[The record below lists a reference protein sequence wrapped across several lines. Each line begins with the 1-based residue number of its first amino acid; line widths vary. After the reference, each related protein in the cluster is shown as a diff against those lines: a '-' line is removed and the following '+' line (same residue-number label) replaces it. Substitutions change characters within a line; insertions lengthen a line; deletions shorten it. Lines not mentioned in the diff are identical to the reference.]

1 MAEYNIIIITKNMST
16 IYKCD
21 KCGKTI
27 KGNIVNFS
35 FADSD
40 KKVFPKY
47 YNQFEFC
54 ETCVKP
60 LAIYV
65 KNFLAKK
72 NKK

>member
-1 MAEYNIIIITKNMST
+1 MST
-16 IYKCD
+16 IHKCD

-27 KGNIVNFS
+27 KGNVVDFS
-35 FADSD
+35 FADSNR
-40 KKVFPKY
+40 KVFPKY

-54 ETCVKP
+54 EICVKP

-65 KNFLAKK
+65 NGFLANKK